1 MGVRFR
7 KSVNLG
13 GGFRVNVSKS
23 GIGYSRGTKGY
34 RYTKTAKGSSRRTY
48 SIPGTGLSYVS
59 ESGRSKRPSSESHAR
74 GASHS
79 QQAEVSNAVS
89 TESVNAGDYQPAE
102 YEELLVQMRK
112 AQRLDYLSSWLIATI
127 ILAALPPFILTAFA
141 GAVLKIAVR
150 SKMRVPMEYSFDDE
164 SRAAYEDLSAIW
176 MSLNKNNRFWQA
188 VSETNLDRKTSGG
201 AARGVKRIP
210 ARATNK
216 LPFFVESNVQ
226 PFGLKL
232 RKQRVY
238 FLPDKVLVVARTDV
252 AQGEQVRL
260 AGRRK
265 PCPQLSQR
273 VLRRDDGRPHSLVS
287 RVDDGEQRHE
297 RPPRARLLA
306 QVVQNEHLARGVPLE
321 RPFARAS
328 SVEGLPDVREDRD
341 SGGEDGPQA
350 TVRGGDRD
358 RRGVVGLPVM

>member
-7 KSVNLG
+7 KSINLG
-13 GGFRVNVSKS
+13 GGFRVNISKS
-23 GIGYSRGTKGY
+23 GIGYSWGTKGY
-34 RYTKTAKGSSRRTY
+34 RYTKTARGSSRRTY

-59 ESGRSKRPSSESHAR
+59 ESGKRKGRSGSSSHAR
-74 GASHS
+74 GASHL
-79 QQAEVSNAVS
+79 QQAGVSNAVS

-102 YEELLVQMRK
+102 YEELLDQMRK

-141 GAVLKIAVR
+141 GAVLKIVVR

-164 SRAAYEDLSAIW
+164 SRAAYVDLSAIW
-176 MSLNKNNRFWQA
+176 MSLNKNNRFWQT
-188 VSETNLDRKTSGG
+188 VSETSLDRKTSGG

-252 AQGEQVRL
+252 GAISYADLDMDFGMSHFVETDSVPKDAKVIGQTWLKVNKNGTPDKRFKNNKQVPICEY
-260 AGRRK
+260 G
-265 PCPQLSQR
+265 S
-273 VLRRDDGRPHSLVS
+273 VLVTSNSGLHIELMCSNSNTVS
-287 RVDDGEQRHE
+287 EMRTSAKKFETFLR
-297 RPPRARLLA
+297 
-306 QVVQNEHLARGVPLE
+306 
-321 RPFARAS
+321 
-328 SVEGLPDVREDRD
+328 
-341 SGGEDGPQA
+341 
-350 TVRGGDRD
+350 
-358 RRGVVGLPVM
+358 

>member
-13 GGFRVNVSKS
+13 GGLRVNVSKS
-23 GIGYSRGTKGY
+23 GIGYSWGTKGY

-59 ESGRSKRPSSESHAR
+59 ESGKSKRPSSESHAR

-102 YEELLVQMRK
+102 YEELLTQMRK

-141 GAVLKIAVR
+141 GAVLKIVVR

-176 MSLNKNNRFWQA
+176 MSLNKNNRFWQT
-188 VSETNLDRKTSGG
+188 VSETSLDRKTSGG
-201 AARGVKRIP
+201 AARGVRRIP

-252 AQGEQVRL
+252 GAISYADLDMDFGMSHFVETDPVPKDAKVIGQTWLKVNKNGTPDKRFKNNKQVPICEY
-260 AGRRK
+260 G
-265 PCPQLSQR
+265 S
-273 VLRRDDGRPHSLVS
+273 VLVTSNSGLHIELMCSNSNTVS
-287 RVDDGEQRHE
+287 EMRTSAKKFETFLR
-297 RPPRARLLA
+297 
-306 QVVQNEHLARGVPLE
+306 
-321 RPFARAS
+321 
-328 SVEGLPDVREDRD
+328 
-341 SGGEDGPQA
+341 
-350 TVRGGDRD
+350 
-358 RRGVVGLPVM
+358 